1 MTTILGY
8 IWCFLQDM
16 LYIFVDIA
24 LGHWDSL
31 LAVTD
36 SMLTTLGGNPW
47 TFSAIPTQY
56 AWLLGATGMGE
67 ALTIVATALGV
78 RFFMQ
83 SVPFVRWGS

>member
-16 LYIFVDIA
+16 LYLA
-24 LGHWDSL
+24 LDLALSQWDGLLSVTDSL
-31 LAVTD
+31 LTG
-36 SMLTTLGGNPW
+36 LGGTPW
-47 TFSAIPTQY
+47 TFSAVPTEY
-56 AWLLGATGMGE
+56 AWLLGSTGCAE
-67 ALTIVATALGV
+67 ALTIVATALGI